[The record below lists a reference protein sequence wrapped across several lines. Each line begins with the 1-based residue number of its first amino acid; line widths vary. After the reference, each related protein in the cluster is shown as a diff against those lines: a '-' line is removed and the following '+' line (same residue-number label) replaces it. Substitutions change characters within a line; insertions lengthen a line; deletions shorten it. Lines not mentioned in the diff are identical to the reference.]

1 MDLQALNLAGL
12 DWREDR
18 QFIPWA
24 QQVLKSDSRPPGKR
38 LSVPGFSLK
47 PDITE
52 MNLTPQGSKIIEE
65 LAARYFVSV
74 DAVTSLLQAV
84 LNGGGTMAQFSHPE
98 FGGSGQWMQGGM
110 TMVGDMFN
118 NSLKAKVDGL
128 CSELSNLLATQPLLM
143 PAPQPQSSNLG
154 GVSFLAAGAHGQWW
168 PDDLGVPSSTGSQ
181 NDVRYAV
188 FPYTHR
194 LAIEFN
200 GQTTVYDTLNHQI
213 GGVGQQQG
221 GDSSLTFSSQFGV
234 VRVNELPIVS
244 GQAPTAAIQVPEPS
258 QGQAS
263 EAESDIFAKIEK
275 LAELWQK
282 GILSEQEF
290 ASKKSELMNRL

>member
-1 MDLQALNLAGL
+1 M
-12 DWREDR
+12 
-18 QFIPWA
+18 
-24 QQVLKSDSRPPGKR
+24 
-38 LSVPGFSLK
+38 
-47 PDITE
+47 
-52 MNLTPQGSKIIEE
+52 IEE

-74 DAVTSLLQAV
+74 DAVTTLLQAV

-98 FGGSGQWMQGGM
+98 LGGSGQWMQGGM

-128 CSELSNLLATQPLLM
+128 CSELSNLLATQTLLM
-143 PAPQPQSSNLG
+143 PAPPQTPSPNLDD
-154 GVSFLAAGAHGQWW
+154 VSFIATGANRQWW
-168 PDDLGVPSSTGSQ
+168 PADLGVPSSTGSQ

-188 FPYTHR
+188 FPFSHR

-213 GGVGQQQG
+213 SGVGQQQG
-221 GDSSLTFSSQFGV
+221 GDSSLTFSSQFGL
-234 VRVNELPIVS
+234 VRVAELPVVS
-244 GQAPTAAIQVPEPS
+244 GQVPTAAIQVPEPS

-282 GILSEQEF
+282 GILSEAEF
-290 ASKKSELMNRL
+290 ASKKSELMHLL